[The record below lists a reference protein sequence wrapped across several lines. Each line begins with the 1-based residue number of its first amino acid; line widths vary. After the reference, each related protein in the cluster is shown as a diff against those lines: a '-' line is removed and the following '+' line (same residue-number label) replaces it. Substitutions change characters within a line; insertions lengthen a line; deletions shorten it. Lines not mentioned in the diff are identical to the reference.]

1 MERNWAPR
9 RSFGLSGALRY
20 IKKILVV
27 VVVVVVVALQ
37 PDPSVMVS
45 KFGKTQ
51 RTTEDLK
58 CMMKT

>member
-20 IKKILVV
+20 IKKIL
-27 VVVVVVVALQ
+27 VVVVVALQ